1 MQKLSCSYILALL
14 IIHPNRWG
22 FTQELLNFWLNP
34 IWLTKFQI
42 LGKFIARGVADDCLP
57 PAFVNNYTE
66 DTGEESLQRKA
77 LSRADVLL
85 KMKHGMVRLDNV
97 WGVGGGRRPVK
108 QLIKKMVLLLK
119 EYLSSQDIEEV
130 IRFFLST
137 VFYSRLFKDLC

>member
-1 MQKLSCSYILALL
+1 M
-14 IIHPNRWG
+14 
-22 FTQELLNFWLNP
+22 
-34 IWLTKFQI
+34 

-57 PAFVNNYTE
+57 PAFVKNYTE
-66 DTGEESLQRKA
+66 DTSEESLQRKA

-119 EYLSSQDIEEV
+119 EYLSSEDIEEV
-130 IRFFLST
+130 VSCSSNRPTSGGHFARGGGGAKFST
-137 VFYSRLFKDLC
+137 CMPSVSV